1 GNLSNPDSDVTTDS
15 GDQCYV
21 TGNGGGQAG
30 SDDVDNGYARLISPA
45 MDLSG
50 AQDAILKFD
59 YWFFNGGGNGG
70 TPNDRFEVTVTNGS
84 QTATVLTQNTPA
96 SQWRN
101 SGNIS
106 LKDFIT
112 LTDEVRVSFTAYDD
126 DPGHLVEGGL
136 DQFSV
141 VLAPVGTLE
150 LDNNALITAAPN
162 PSKAG
167 FVLQYN
173 WPNQTTTMLEV
184 RNILGQ
190 VVDTRNIV
198 GENGTINLGQN
209 WTAGVYTATLLNG
222 TQQSKVLRLVKQ

>member
-1 GNLSNPDSDVTTDS
+1 
-15 GDQCYV
+15 
-21 TGNGGGQAG
+21 
-30 SDDVDNGYARLISPA
+30 
-45 MDLSG
+45 
-50 AQDAILKFD
+50 
-59 YWFFNGGGNGG
+59 
-70 TPNDRFEVTVTNGS
+70 VTNGS
-84 QTATVLTQNTPA
+84 QTATVLTQTTSA

-101 SGNIS
+101 SGDIH
-106 LKDFIT
+106 LKDYIT
-112 LTDEVRVSFTAYDD
+112 LTNEVRVSFTVYDD
-126 DPGHLVEGGL
+126 DPGHLVEGGV

-141 VLAPVGTLE
+141 IPATVGTLE

-209 WTAGVYTATLLNG
+209 WTTGVYTATLLNG